1 MKKNRTFSSLKPI
14 RSLLPESI
22 KKLIKNTPST
32 DYDSLKKSWQKVLG
46 EEIAK
51 KCELI
56 KIKEYSKKK
65 RCIFLKVERKF
76 LIEVDY
82 ARDEIIK
89 KINSFYGFESINK
102 VLINIEDINSTQPNE
117 KSLKLSKKTEDM
129 IKVIDDSE
137 LRDKLLNFSNKK
149 KNENN

>member
-1 MKKNRTFSSLKPI
+1 MKKNRTFGSLKPI
-14 RSLLPESI
+14 KSLLPESV
-22 KKLIKNTPST
+22 KKLIKNTPYT

-46 EEIAK
+46 EEMAK

-56 KIKEYSKKK
+56 KIKQYSKKK

-89 KINSFYGFESINK
+89 KINSFYGFESVNK
-102 VLINIEDINSTQPNE
+102 ILINIEDINSTQLNK

-129 IKVIDDSE
+129 IKVINDSE
-137 LRDKLLNFSNKK
+137 LKDKLLNFQIEKDE
-149 KNENN
+149 KN

>member
-1 MKKNRTFSSLKPI
+1 MKKNRTFGSLKPI
-14 RSLLPESI
+14 RSLLPENV
-22 KKLIKNTPST
+22 KKLNKNTPCT

-56 KIKEYSKKK
+56 EIKQYSKKK
-65 RCIFLKVERKF
+65 RGVFLKVERKF

-89 KINSFYGFESINK
+89 KINSFYGFESVNK
-102 VLINIEDINSTQPNE
+102 ILINIEDINSTQLNK
-117 KSLKLSKKTEDM
+117 KSLKLSKKTEGM
-129 IKVIDDSE
+129 IKVINDSE
-137 LRDKLLNFSNKK
+137 LKDKLLNFQIE
-149 KNENN
+149 KNEKN

>member
-1 MKKNRTFSSLKPI
+1 MKKNRTFGSLKPI
-14 RSLLPESI
+14 KSLLPESV
-22 KKLIKNTPST
+22 KKLIKNTPYT

-56 KIKEYSKKK
+56 KIKQYSKKK
-65 RCIFLKVERKF
+65 RCIFLKVDRKF

-89 KINSFYGFESINK
+89 KINSFYGFESVNK
-102 VLINIEDINSTQPNE
+102 ILINIEDIKSTQLNK

-129 IKVIDDSE
+129 IKVINDSE
-137 LRDKLLNFSNKK
+137 LKDKLLNFQIE
-149 KNENN
+149 KNEKN

>member
-1 MKKNRTFSSLKPI
+1 MKKNRTFGSLKPI
-14 RSLLPESI
+14 KSLLPESV
-22 KKLIKNTPST
+22 KKLIKNTPYT

-46 EEIAK
+46 EEMAK

-56 KIKEYSKKK
+56 KIKQYSKKK

-89 KINSFYGFESINK
+89 KINSFYGFESVNK
-102 VLINIEDINSTQPNE
+102 ILINIEDINSTQLNK

-129 IKVIDDSE
+129 IKVINDSE
-137 LRDKLLNFSNKK
+137 LKEKLLNFHIE
-149 KNENN
+149 KNEKN